1 VAETGIKTFAL
12 EMVGFIHHH
21 HGQSTTEDSRHVN
34 ESACT
39 TDEQDEA
46 ALAALGIDAV
56 RQSPAHPWS

>member
-1 VAETGIKTFAL
+1 
-12 EMVGFIHHH
+12 MVDFIHHH
-21 HGQSTTEDSRHVN
+21 HGKSIAEDSGHVN

-56 RQSPAHPWS
+56 SQLPAQPIVLADSPVF